1 MTATLAPEHASSPD
15 APAEFRESPPDRRD
29 DRSGGGSRLRRIWRG
44 KETDPAWA
52 RPALFL
58 LLAVTALLYLW
69 DLGSSGWAN
78 TYYAAA
84 VQAGTKSWKAMF
96 FGSTDASNFITVDKT
111 PLSLWPMEISARI
124 FGLNSWSMLVPQALM
139 GVATVGVLYAA
150 VKRWFGAGAGLLA
163 GAVCALTP
171 VAALMFRFNNPDASL
186 TLLMTLG
193 AYALTRALEKDSTRW
208 VIAAGAFVG
217 LAFLSKELQAFLVLP
232 AFGITYLIAG
242 PPKFGRRVWHTFL
255 IGIATIVAAG
265 WWVAIVYAWP
275 ATSRPYL
282 GGSQNNTFFDVLF
295 GYNGFGRLSGSETG
309 SVGGFGG
316 NGGQWGPTGWT
327 RLFNSSFGAEAS
339 WLLPAALIFLVGV
352 LAWTL
357 PRHRT
362 DRTRAAMV
370 LWGGW
375 LFVTGAAI
383 SLGKGII
390 HQYYTVA
397 LAPAIGAVVA
407 IGAVFLW
414 RKREHAGARA
424 LLAAGVG
431 ATAIWSA
438 ILLDR
443 ASDWNPWLH
452 DVVLFGGGITALA
465 LLFPIVNKRVATFVA
480 ASAIVLC
487 LAAPAAWTLATV
499 NTTHNGAIPTSG
511 PSSAGGFGR
520 GGPGGAGGFP
530 GGAGGFPGG
539 AAGGTTNGGTTN
551 GGTTN
556 GGTQAGGFP
565 GGGFPGGGARGGIGG
580 LLGGTAVSDS
590 VVKFL
595 QQGSDGYRWVA
606 AAVGAN
612 SAASYQLAS
621 DQAIMAIGGFNGSDP
636 APSLAQFKE
645 YVAQGKI
652 HYFISGGG
660 FGGAGGPGGGQN
672 GTGSSISSWVSSNF
686 KSVTVGGVTFYDL
699 TKPLS

>member
-15 APAEFRESPPDRRD
+15 ATSEFWESAPDRRD

-58 LLAVTALLYLW
+58 LLAVTAFLYLW

-78 TYYAAA
+78 SYYAAA

-124 FGLNSWSMLVPQALM
+124 FGLDSWSMLVPQALM

-193 AYALTRALEKDSTRW
+193 AYAVTRALEKDSTKW
-208 VIAAGAFVG
+208 VMAAGAFVG

-232 AFGITYLIAG
+232 AFGLVYLIAG
-242 PPKFGRRVWHTFL
+242 PPRFARRLWHC
-255 IGIATIVAAG
+255 IVMGLSTMAAAG
-265 WWVAIVYAWP
+265 WWIAIVYAWP
-275 ATSRPYL
+275 ASSRPYL

-295 GYNGFGRLSGSETG
+295 GYNGFGRLSGNETG

-316 NGGQWGPTGWT
+316 NGGQWGPTGLT
-327 RLFNSSFGAEAS
+327 RLFNAAFGGEAS

-362 DRTRAAMV
+362 DRARAGMV

-375 LFVTGAAI
+375 LVVTGLAI

-390 HQYYTVA
+390 HEYYTVA

-407 IGAVFLW
+407 IGAVFFW

-424 LLAAGVG
+424 FLAAAVG
-431 ATAIWSA
+431 ASAIWSA

-443 ASDWNPWLH
+443 TSDWNPWLH
-452 DVVLFGGGITALA
+452 DVVLFGGGIAALA

-480 ASAIVLC
+480 ASALVLG

-499 NTTHNGAIPTSG
+499 TTPHSGSIPTSG

-520 GGPGGAGGFP
+520 GGPGGGAGGFRGGFP
-530 GGAGGFPGG
+530 GGQ

-556 GGTQAGGFP
+556 GGFP
-565 GGGFPGGGARGGIGG
+565 GGARGGGG
-580 LLGGTAVSDS
+580 LLNAGNVSTT
-590 VVKFL
+590 VAKFL
-595 QQGSDGYRWVA
+595 QEHADGYRWVA

-612 SAASYQLAS
+612 NAAGYQLAS
-621 DQAIMAIGGFNGSDP
+621 GDAIMAIGGFNGSDP
-636 APSLAQFKE
+636 APSLAQFKQ
-645 YVAQGKI
+645 YVAEGKI

-660 FGGAGGPGGGQN
+660 FGGGGFGGPGGGQS
-672 GTGSSISSWVSSNF
+672 GSGSSISSWVSSNF
-686 KSVTVGGVTFYDL
+686 QSVTVGGTTFYDL

>member
-15 APAEFRESPPDRRD
+15 ATSEFWESAPDRRD

-58 LLAVTALLYLW
+58 LLAVTAFLYLW

-78 TYYAAA
+78 SYYAAA

-193 AYALTRALEKDSTRW
+193 AYAVTRALEKDSTKW
-208 VIAAGAFVG
+208 VMAAGAFVG

-232 AFGITYLIAG
+232 AFGLVYLIAG
-242 PPKFGRRVWHTFL
+242 PPKFARRLWHC
-255 IGIATIVAAG
+255 IVMGLSTMAAAG
-265 WWVAIVYAWP
+265 WWIAIVYAWP
-275 ATSRPYL
+275 ASSRPYL

-295 GYNGFGRLSGSETG
+295 GYNGFGRLSGNETG

-316 NGGQWGPTGWT
+316 NGGQWGPTGLT
-327 RLFNSSFGAEAS
+327 RLFNAAFGGEAS

-362 DRTRAAMV
+362 DRARAGMV

-375 LFVTGAAI
+375 LVVTGLAI

-390 HQYYTVA
+390 HEYYTVA

-407 IGAVFLW
+407 IGAVFFW

-424 LLAAGVG
+424 FLAAAVG
-431 ATAIWSA
+431 ASAIWSA

-452 DVVLFGGGITALA
+452 DVVLFGGGIAALA

-480 ASAIVLC
+480 ASALVLG

-499 NTTHNGAIPTSG
+499 TTPHSGSIPTSG

-520 GGPGGAGGFP
+520 GGPGGGFPGGGFP
-530 GGAGGFPGG
+530 GGFAGGRI
-539 AAGGTTNGGTTN
+539 NGGTTN

-556 GGTQAGGFP
+556 GGFP
-565 GGGFPGGGARGGIGG
+565 GGQARGGGAGG
-580 LLGGTAVSDS
+580 LLNAGKVSDTIA
-590 VVKFL
+590 KFL
-595 QQGSDGYRWVA
+595 QEHSDGYRWVA

-612 SAASYQLAS
+612 TAAGYQLAS
-621 DQAIMAIGGFNGSDP
+621 GDAIMAIGGFNGSDP
-636 APSLAQFKE
+636 APSLAQFKQ
-645 YVAQGKI
+645 YVADGKI

-660 FGGAGGPGGGQN
+660 FGGPGGGQS
-672 GTGSSISSWVSSNF
+672 GSGSSISSWVSSNF
-686 KSVTVGGVTFYDL
+686 QSVTVGGTTFYDL

>member
-1 MTATLAPEHASSPD
+1 M
-15 APAEFRESPPDRRD
+15 
-29 DRSGGGSRLRRIWRG
+29 
-44 KETDPAWA
+44 
-52 RPALFL
+52 
-58 LLAVTALLYLW
+58 
-69 DLGSSGWAN
+69 
-78 TYYAAA
+78 
-84 VQAGTKSWKAMF
+84 AG
-96 FGSTDASNFITVDKT
+96 VEP
-111 PLSLWPMEISARI
+111 PLS
-124 FGLNSWSMLVPQALM
+124 
-139 GVATVGVLYAA
+139 
-150 VKRWFGAGAGLLA
+150 RW
-163 GAVCALTP
+163 
-171 VAALMFRFNNPDASL
+171 
-186 TLLMTLG
+186 
-193 AYALTRALEKDSTRW
+193 
-208 VIAAGAFVG
+208 
-217 LAFLSKELQAFLVLP
+217 
-232 AFGITYLIAG
+232 
-242 PPKFGRRVWHTFL
+242 
-255 IGIATIVAAG
+255 
-265 WWVAIVYAWP
+265 
-275 ATSRPYL
+275 
-282 GGSQNNTFFDVLF
+282 F
-295 GYNGFGRLSGSETG
+295 GYNGFGRLSGNETG
-309 SVGGFGG
+309 SVGGFGGAGG

-327 RLFNSSFGAEAS
+327 RLFNSAFGGEAS

-362 DRTRAAMV
+362 DRARAGML

-390 HQYYTVA
+390 HEYYTVA

-424 LLAAGVG
+424 LLAAAVG

-465 LLFPIVNKRVATFVA
+465 LLFPIVHRRVATLVA

-487 LAAPAAWTLATV
+487 LAAPAAWTIATV
-499 NTTHNGAIPTSG
+499 TTSHNGAIPTSG

-520 GGPGGAGGFP
+520 GGPGGQAGGFP
-530 GGAGGFPGG
+530 GGGPGGQAGGFPGG
-539 AAGGTTNGGTTN
+539 AAGGTTNGGT
-551 GGTTN
+551 
-556 GGTQAGGFP
+556 QA
-565 GGGFPGGGARGGIGG
+565 GGFPGGGARGGIGG

-612 SAASYQLAS
+612 TAASYQLAS

-645 YVAQGKI
+645 YVAQGKV

-660 FGGAGGPGGGQN
+660 FGGAGGFGGPGGGQN
-672 GTGSSISSWVSSNF
+672 GTGSAISTWVSSNF

-699 TKPLS
+699 TQPVSSTTG

>member
-15 APAEFRESPPDRRD
+15 ATSEFWESAPDRRD

-58 LLAVTALLYLW
+58 LLAVTAFLYLW

-78 TYYAAA
+78 SYYAAA

-193 AYALTRALEKDSTRW
+193 AYAVTRALEKDSTKW
-208 VIAAGAFVG
+208 VMAAGAFVG

-232 AFGITYLIAG
+232 AFGLVYLIAG
-242 PPKFGRRVWHTFL
+242 PPKFARRLWHC
-255 IGIATIVAAG
+255 IVMGLSTMAAAG
-265 WWVAIVYAWP
+265 WWIAIVYAWP
-275 ATSRPYL
+275 ASSRPYL

-295 GYNGFGRLSGSETG
+295 GYNGFGRLSGNETG

-316 NGGQWGPTGWT
+316 NGGQWGPTGLT
-327 RLFNSSFGAEAS
+327 RLFNAAFGGEAS

-362 DRTRAAMV
+362 DRARAGMV

-375 LFVTGAAI
+375 LVVTGLAI

-390 HQYYTVA
+390 HEYYTVA

-407 IGAVFLW
+407 IGAVFFW

-424 LLAAGVG
+424 FLAAAVG
-431 ATAIWSA
+431 ASAIWSA

-452 DVVLFGGGITALA
+452 DVVLFGGGIAALA

-480 ASAIVLC
+480 ASALVLG

-499 NTTHNGAIPTSG
+499 TTPHSGSIPTSG

-520 GGPGGAGGFP
+520 GGPGG
-530 GGAGGFPGG
+530 
-539 AAGGTTNGGTTN
+539 
-551 GGTTN
+551 
-556 GGTQAGGFP
+556 GFP
-565 GGGFPGGGARGGIGG
+565 GGGFPGGFAGGRINGGTTNGGFPGGQARGGGAGG
-580 LLGGTAVSDS
+580 LLNAGKVSDTIA
-590 VVKFL
+590 KFL
-595 QQGSDGYRWVA
+595 QEHSDGYRWVA

-612 SAASYQLAS
+612 TAAGYQLAS
-621 DQAIMAIGGFNGSDP
+621 GDAIMAIGGFNGSDP
-636 APSLAQFKE
+636 APSLAQFKQ
-645 YVAQGKI
+645 YVADGKI

-660 FGGAGGPGGGQN
+660 FGGPGGGQS
-672 GTGSSISSWVSSNF
+672 GSGSSISSWVSSNF
-686 KSVTVGGVTFYDL
+686 QSVTVGGTTFYDL